1 MTRPTLLVEGC
12 AGVAALSL
20 CLQSGR
26 HARPLVPR
34 IGNKSGYAPAIL
46 RVLGLRPGAGAAR
59 YIWCEPDPG
68 CRLLLE
74 AYRDP
79 VLSAGAAALLRAW
92 AGEDSRALWDRL
104 RAEGPPVLEPLT
116 AHEVARWAYLG
127 RACYRRGM
135 PESGYFGREDQT
147 DQALQ
152 SAARIEALH
161 PMPAT
166 IRADIRDA
174 VPIPGAFLYLDPPYA
189 DTTGY
194 DHDLPRADVLEVAH
208 RWHAAGATVAISEA
222 VPLPLPGWHHVR
234 IDGER
239 RGAARTFSAQQA
251 EWLTLSHPPAWTPSI
266 QRPLFAHEVTHSV
279 TPDTLRA

>member
-1 MTRPTLLVEGC
+1 MTRPTLFVEGC

-34 IGNKSGYAPAIL
+34 IGNKSGYALAIL
-46 RVLGLRPGAGAAR
+46 RVLGLRPGEGAAR

-79 VLSAGAAALLRAW
+79 ALSAGAAALLRAW
-92 AGEDSRALWDRL
+92 ATEDPRTLFGRL
-104 RAEGPPVLEPLT
+104 RDEGPPVLEPLT

-147 DQALQ
+147 DPALQ

-174 VPIPGAFLYLDPPYA
+174 VPI
-189 DTTGY
+189 
-194 DHDLPRADVLEVAH
+194 PRADVLEVAH

-239 RGAARTFSAQQA
+239 RGSRTFSVQQA